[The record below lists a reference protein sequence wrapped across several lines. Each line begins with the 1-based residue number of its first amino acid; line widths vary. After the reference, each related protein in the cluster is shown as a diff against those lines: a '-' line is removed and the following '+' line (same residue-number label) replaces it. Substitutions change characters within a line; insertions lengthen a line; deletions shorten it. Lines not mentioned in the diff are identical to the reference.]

1 MDLLFGG
8 GSSSEERLN
17 SMPTGGQPGLDHSRI
32 VLSRYRNERK
42 IFTPKCK
49 KTKVPCMLKNVP
61 DQVIM
66 NGKNIK
72 IFSWCHKYIYNTPQP
87 IKYYVTTLF
96 II

>member
-42 IFTPKCK
+42 IFPPECK
-49 KTKVPCMLKNVP
+49 KTKVPRMLRNVL
-61 DQVIM
+61 DKGIM
-66 NGKNIK
+66 NG
-72 IFSWCHKYIYNTPQP
+72 
-87 IKYYVTTLF
+87 
-96 II
+96 